1 MTSVKKSEQMPKCDQ
16 SGLGEISQCECE
28 FQRQQVL
35 TRSKIIH
42 KKAKKAT
49 KALKDIG
56 FNALNTLSLDDNVK
70 KSKENVADA
79 DSDAAIGAAFNIH
92 KDSEKLFWVFCGHLI
107 INDDELGFGYFDQKT
122 KTAH

>member
-1 MTSVKKSEQMPKCDQ
+1 MTSVKNSEQMPKCDQ

-35 TRSKIIH
+35 TRSTIIH
-42 KKAKKAT
+42 KKAKKAKKAT
-49 KALKDIG
+49 KALKDID

-79 DSDAAIGAAFNIH
+79 DSDAA
-92 KDSEKLFWVFCGHLI
+92 
-107 INDDELGFGYFDQKT
+107 
-122 KTAH
+122 